1 MTGSKLLNLTEY
13 QEQVLFVSYL
23 QKLKLEKKIIE
34 YFAIANENNMS
45 FTNKT
50 VAIIQSNKAKASGKK
65 SGVSDICIILKNR
78 VLFIEMKKSLKI
90 LKNGTPSYSGINVS
104 DNQIKFIET
113 VNKSDSVSA
122 TICYGYLDA
131 KNTINLH
138 LGINNG

>member
-78 VLFIEMKKSLKI
+78 VLFIEMKK
-90 LKNGTPSYSGINVS
+90 V
-104 DNQIKFIET
+104 
-113 VNKSDSVSA
+113 
-122 TICYGYLDA
+122 
-131 KNTINLH
+131 
-138 LGINNG
+138 